1 MRQAICALCV
11 PIWLAAVPVA
21 NACSPTA
28 IAPTNGQTISGI
40 FALAV
45 NPGFTLGK
53 GWFIRFYFDQNG
65 HKVTYAQFPIGAT
78 TDNFNTTTLP
88 SGNYQSGIIVWD
100 AGLIIEGRGTGPS
113 FTVSNTTPYGNVP
126 PPSGHSWVLTYH
138 HGI

>member
-1 MRQAICALCV
+1 MRQAICALCAA
-11 PIWLAAVPVA
+11 IWLAAVPVA

-28 IAPTNGQTISGI
+28 IAPTNGQTISGT
-40 FALAV
+40 FELAV
-45 NPGFTLGK
+45 DPGCRLGE
-53 GWFIRFYFDQNG
+53 GWFIRFYFKNGQN
-65 HKVTYAQFPIGAT
+65 VTYAQFGAT
-78 TDNFNTTTLP
+78 TDNFDTTTLP

-100 AGLIIEGRGTGPS
+100 AGWIIEGRGTGPS